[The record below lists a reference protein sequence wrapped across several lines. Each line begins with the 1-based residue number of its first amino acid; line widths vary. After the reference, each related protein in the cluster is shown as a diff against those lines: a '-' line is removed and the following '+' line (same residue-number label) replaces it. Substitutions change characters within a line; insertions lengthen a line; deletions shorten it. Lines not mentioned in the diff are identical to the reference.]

1 MNQKESIVA
10 VMPEL
15 EPVDEQQLTQ
25 EVTDIEFRAESFVI
39 QTPEDYE
46 AAGEFGKLLKQKAAE
61 VTGFFKPMK
70 DSAYQ
75 AHKAVCDREKAM
87 LTPLKNAE
95 KIVKKTMGDY
105 LMEQERIRRE
115 AEEAARRAAEE
126 ERERKLKE
134 AMALE
139 AAGDKE
145 GAEAAVEEAVV
156 MDEATG
162 YSVPAPVKPKVSG
175 VSTSKDWE
183 ITSIDTAKVP
193 VNFSGMELRPVDQ
206 AAVIRLIRASKGSIA
221 IPGIAYREVAKMSFR
236 R

>member
-46 AAGEFGKLLKQKAAE
+46 AAGEFGKLLKRKAAE

-126 ERERKLKE
+126 ERERTLKE

-206 AAVIRLIRASKGSIA
+206 AAVMRLIRASKGSIA

>member
-1 MNQKESIVA
+1 MNQKESIVT

-46 AAGEFGKLLKQKAAE
+46 AAGEFGKLLKRKAAE

-162 YSVPAPVKPKVSG
+162 YSVPASVKPKVSG

>member
-39 QTPEDYE
+39 QTPEDYD
-46 AAGEFGKLLKQKAAE
+46 AAGEFGKLLKRKAAE

-162 YSVPAPVKPKVSG
+162 YSVPASVKPKVSG

>member
-46 AAGEFGKLLKQKAAE
+46 AAGEFGKLLKRKAAE

-139 AAGDKE
+139 ADGDKE

-162 YSVPAPVKPKVSG
+162 YSVPASVKPKVSG

-193 VNFSGMELRPVDQ
+193 GNFSGMELRPVDQ

-221 IPGIAYREVAKMSFR
+221 IPGIAYREVSKMSFR

>member
-1 MNQKESIVA
+1 MNQKENIVA
-10 VMPEL
+10 VMPPSEVL
-15 EPVDEQQLTQ
+15 NEEQLTQ
-25 EVTDIEFRAESFVI
+25 QVSDIEFQAESFVI
-39 QTPEDYE
+39 KTPEDYE

-126 ERERKLKE
+126 ERERKLRE
-134 AMALE
+134 AEELE

-175 VSTSKDWE
+175 VSTSRDWE
-183 ITSIDTAKVP
+183 ITSINTSAVP
-193 VNFSGMELRPVDQ
+193 ISFSGMELRPVDQ
-206 AAVIRLIRASKGSIA
+206 AAVMRLIRASKGTIE

>member
-105 LMEQERIRRE
+105 IMEQERIRRE

-193 VNFSGMELRPVDQ
+193 VNFNGMELRPVDQ
-206 AAVIRLIRASKGSIA
+206 AAVMRLIRASKGSIA

>member
-39 QTPEDYE
+39 QTPEDYD
-46 AAGEFGKLLKQKAAE
+46 AAGEFGKLLKRKAAE

-183 ITSIDTAKVP
+183 ITGIDTAKVP
-193 VNFSGMELRPVDQ
+193 VNFNGMELRPVDQ
-206 AAVIRLIRASKGSIA
+206 AAVMRLIRASKGSIA

>member
-46 AAGEFGKLLKQKAAE
+46 AAGEFGKMLKQKAAE

-206 AAVIRLIRASKGSIA
+206 AAVMRLIRASKGSIA